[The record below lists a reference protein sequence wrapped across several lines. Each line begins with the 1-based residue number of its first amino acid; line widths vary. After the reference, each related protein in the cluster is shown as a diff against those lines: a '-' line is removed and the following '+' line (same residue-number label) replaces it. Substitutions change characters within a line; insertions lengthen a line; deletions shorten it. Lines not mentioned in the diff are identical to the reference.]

1 MITIKNYVYTRT
13 YTSKVSVLLTGRTC
27 QRGYAVL
34 VLKGRNTTGRIMEKQ
49 ILNLWMVEGRSVEHI
64 AAEFRLTISEVMAVL
79 RKWWD
84 V

>member
-1 MITIKNYVYTRT
+1 
-13 YTSKVSVLLTGRTC
+13 
-27 QRGYAVL
+27 
-34 VLKGRNTTGRIMEKQ
+34 MEKQ
-49 ILNLWMVEGRSVEHI
+49 ILNLWVNGRSVEHI